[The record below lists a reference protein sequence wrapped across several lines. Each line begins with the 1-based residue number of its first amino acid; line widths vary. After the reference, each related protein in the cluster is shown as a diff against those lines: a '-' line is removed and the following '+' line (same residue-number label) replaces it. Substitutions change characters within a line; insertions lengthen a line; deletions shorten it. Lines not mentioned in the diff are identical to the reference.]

1 MLTSSESALWVCE
14 HGWILRG
21 TANRCLEGGNLE
33 LRANDF
39 QSLEALLEESRT
51 DEARGT
57 LPLNYCLRHGRAAF
71 KVQNQVGL
79 IRTGSGEQIEILPKL
94 SRQDSAERSRRILVR
109 LLVELKNSPFTE
121 AVAADLDAHRMPLF
135 ELLLRYFLDQVAV
148 VVRRGIARSY
158 VQREGNLSQLRGKIL
173 VRENLR
179 DNAANAARF
188 YCQYEEFM
196 ADRPINRLIKSGL
209 VITAGITKLPR
220 SQQICRE
227 LLGWFEEV
235 QVPSD
240 WRKEFR
246 HIHWDRNVRHYRK
259 AMPPCRMLHER
270 LNPLTN
276 QGANRAIAML
286 FPMERVFEDYVASSL
301 PRQFP
306 GWKIATQARGSYLVE
321 KHGDGPIFALRP
333 DLLLSR
339 NEVTIVADTK
349 WKLIDGSDRANKY
362 GISQADIYQL
372 FGYCK
377 KVLGGFESREVWLIY
392 PMHDRFR
399 EPLEPF
405 EFAGGAERLLVFPF
419 DLEENRLVTKMHATD
434 SAPDG
439 VLFG

>member
-1 MLTSSESALWVCE
+1 MLTSSESALWVSE

-21 TANRCLEGGNLE
+21 TVNRCLEGGNLE
-33 LRANDF
+33 LWADDF
-39 QSLEALLEESRT
+39 HSLEALLEESRT

-57 LPLNYCLRHGRAAF
+57 LPLNFCLRHGRAAF

-79 IRTGSGEQIEILPKL
+79 IRTGSGQQIEILPKL
-94 SRQDSAERSRRILVR
+94 SRQGSAEQSRRILVR
-109 LLVELKNSPFTE
+109 MLVELKNSPFTE

-179 DNAANAARF
+179 ANAANAARF

-209 VITAGITKLPR
+209 VITAGLTKLPR

-270 LNPLTN
+270 LNPLTR
-276 QGANRAIAML
+276 QGGNRAIAML
-286 FPMERVFEDYVASSL
+286 FPMERVFEDYVGACL
-301 PRQFP
+301 RRQFQ
-306 GWKIATQARGSYLVE
+306 GSRVESQKRGRYLVDN
-321 KHGDGPIFALRP
+321 HVGNPIFALRP
-333 DLLLSR
+333 DFVLNLGEGLL
-339 NEVTIVADTK
+339 VADAK
-349 WKLIDGSDRANKY
+349 WKIINENDRPNKY
-362 GISQADIYQL
+362 GISQTDMYQL
-372 FGYCK
+372 HAYAAKWLRGATTP
-377 KVLGGFESREVWLIY
+377 EVWLIY
-392 PMHDRFR
+392 PAQENFGR
-399 EPLEPF
+399 PLPPF
-405 EFAGGAERLLVFPF
+405 EFESGGTCLKVLPF
-419 DLEENRLVTKMHATD
+419 DLEKGLVT
-434 SAPDG
+434 
-439 VLFG
+439 LQL

>member
-1 MLTSSESALWVCE
+1 MPVLTSSETALWVSE

-33 LRANDF
+33 LRADDF
-39 QSLEALLEESRT
+39 YSLEALLEESRT

-57 LPLNYCLRHGRAAF
+57 LPLSFCLRHGRPAF

-79 IRTGSGEQIEILPKL
+79 IRTGSGQQVEILPKL
-94 SRQDSAERSRRILVR
+94 SRQGSAERSRRILVR
-109 LLVELKNSPFTE
+109 MLVELKDSPFTE
-121 AVAADLDAHRMPLF
+121 AVAADLDVHRLPLF

-158 VQREGNLSQLRGKIL
+158 QQREANLTQLRGKIL
-173 VRENLR
+173 VRENIR
-179 DNAANAARF
+179 QNAANAARF
-188 YCQYEEFM
+188 FCQYEEFM

-209 VITAGITKLPR
+209 LITAGLTRLPR

-235 QVPSD
+235 QSPTD

-270 LNPLTN
+270 LNPLTH
-276 QGANRAIAML
+276 QGENRAIAML
-286 FPMERVFEDYVASSL
+286 FPMERVFEDYVAACL

-306 GWKIATQARGSYLVE
+306 GWEITTQARGSHLVE
-321 KHGDGPIFALRP
+321 KHGGDPIFALRP

-349 WKLIDGSDRANKY
+349 WKLIDGADRANKY

-377 KVLGGFESREVWLIY
+377 KILGDFESREVWLIY
-392 PMHDRFR
+392 PLHDRFQQ
-399 EPLEPF
+399 PLEPF
-405 EFAGGAERLLVFPF
+405 EYKSGTERLLVFPF
-419 DLEENRLVTKMHATD
+419 DLEKNLLVTGMHSVA
-434 SAPDG
+434 SHA
-439 VLFG
+439 